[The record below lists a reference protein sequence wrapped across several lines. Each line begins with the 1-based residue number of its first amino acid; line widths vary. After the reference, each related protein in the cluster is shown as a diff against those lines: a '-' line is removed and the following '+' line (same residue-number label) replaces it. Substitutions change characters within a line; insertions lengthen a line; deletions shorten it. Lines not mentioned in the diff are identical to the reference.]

1 MTEQKRKMA
10 ELRGD
15 GLDRLDQGLVSSV
28 ESCGAERLGQKRGRT
43 RADQR
48 GSAQNMTNT
57 GAYETDTRTIG

>member
-1 MTEQKRKMA
+1 MA

-28 ESCGAERLGQKRGRT
+28 ESRGAERLGQKRGRT

-48 GSAQNMTNT
+48 GSARNLTNA
-57 GAYETDTRTIG
+57 GAYETDTRTIN